1 MLSRDFIFKYRNFL
15 IILSFMGLFIL
26 PIFLL
31 YFNERHFILSEHLM
45 LSWDNKEPKYV
56 LKKDEKLCQSFEA
69 LEDNLSR
76 IDVMTTKGKGPY
88 KFEIYDDNKRTL
100 IFKYLVDKT
109 GQNYDFTKFIFPK
122 IIESKNKIFHFCVQ
136 NSDENNTS
144 LGLFNAKEKIYGH
157 NIQFD
162 NKNVNGNI
170 VFQIYARNQ
179 DLSFVDFYRVLLA
192 RMSQYKPDML
202 KFWSFLGIFW
212 AYFMAIIFFIISNFK
227 GKK

>member
-1 MLSRDFIFKYRNFL
+1 MGIVKFEKINAVEKTEKDPFGGPDFKIKVVTGRRGM
-15 IILSFMGLFIL
+15 I
-26 PIFLL
+26 
-31 YFNERHFILSEHLM
+31 
-45 LSWDNKEPKYV
+45 
-56 LKKDEKLCQSFEA
+56 
-69 LEDNLSR
+69 
-76 IDVMTTKGKGPY
+76 
-88 KFEIYDDNKRTL
+88 EIYDDNKRTL